1 MALESLVIGHKVF
14 LTGCSRL
21 PYIAHYNRTKRVPIR
36 VVSTKDRYP
45 SCPLVSNCFDPCS
58 FGSFFMV
65 SSYTKDD
72 RRLFGRAS
80 LRCLASSGNDCF
92 QEKNAVSKVNLNFV
106 KGLMKSGVILAAAV
120 CGVLVFGCPRVSAV
134 EGVVNAGYGV
144 IGQSILLLRNTW
156 PKVLQVLRIFKEQGL
171 ILAILLG
178 LSAFFSMAETS
189 ITTLWPWKVRELAEK
204 ESENGVFRLLRS
216 DVTRFLTTI
225 LIGTTVV
232 NIAATALVTDAATA
246 MFGEAGVSAATGV
259 MTVAILLLTEITP
272 KSIAVH
278 NATEVARFVVR
289 PVAWLSLVLYPVGRV
304 VTYLSMGMLKML
316 GLKGRSEPYVT
327 EEELKLM
334 LRGAELSGAIE
345 EEEQDMIEN
354 VLEIKDT
361 HVREVMTPLVDV
373 VAIDGSLSL
382 VDFHHLWVTHQY
394 SRVPVF
400 EQRVDNITGIA
411 YAMDLLD
418 YVKKGDLLEST
429 TVGDMAH
436 KPAYFVPDSM
446 SVWNL
451 LREFRIRKVHM
462 AVVLNEYGGTVG
474 IVTLEDVVEEIV
486 GEIFDE
492 NDSKEE
498 IQKKT
503 GYIVMRAE
511 GVFDVDANTSIDQL
525 SEDLNIK
532 MPEGHQYETV
542 SGFVCETFG
551 YIPRTGESIKVSLER
566 EDEDDDNEETKSDN
580 QDSKEKNQIFKL
592 EILAGNARKVSAVR
606 FERINGEDEMLEAK
620 EVTHFVPKIVKRK
633 WNNGEDSDDAD
644 YDGDA
649 FAKRPQHE
657 ISSESI
663 WHVLV
668 PFLQHHVRWEVPS
681 KPVSVEPNQ
690 YQAMGSLLL
699 LQFQIILCLHLFFTS
714 FSSSSSLSPPLCHPD
729 QNSALLQL
737 KNSLK
742 VDGWENGTDCC
753 SWPGVTCESTS
764 GHVIGLDLSWRGL
777 EGKINSTSS
786 LFHLTHL
793 QKINLAQ
800 NGFYGPLLPS
810 QFGGFV
816 NLTHLNLSWCSFE
829 GDIPSE
835 ISYLSKL
842 VSLDLSGNLN
852 LKWTEIT
859 WKRLLQNATALREIF
874 LDYTDMS
881 SISLS
886 SLSLITNWSFSSVT
900 LGLSNTNITG
910 YLTSD
915 ILCLPNL
922 KELHLYG
929 NTYLQVHV
937 SRLNCN
943 ASVSILD
950 LSFCE
955 FQGSLIPSSFSN
967 LTYLTS
973 LTLFDCGLNGSIPSS
988 LSNLQHL
995 THLDLSSNSIVGSIP
1010 SSFSNLQHL
1019 TYLDLSNNNLTG
1031 AVPASFSKL
1040 ELLTHLDLSSNELN
1054 GSIPS
1059 SLWKLQDLVVLD
1071 LSYNELSGQLPDIFG
1086 GLNKLQTLNLGKN
1099 KIQGKL
1105 PFSLFTLTQLSILY
1119 FSSNKFEGPLP
1130 NQIAG
1135 FSNLTELYL
1144 DDNLLNGTI
1153 PSWCLS
1159 LPLLKHLNLSSNQF
1173 TGNLSEIS
1181 SYSLLYLNLCG
1192 NKIHGDIPQSI
1203 FDLVNLTELCLS
1215 SDNHGGFVNFPLFS
1229 KLQNLRSLTLSG
1241 YESISLKSDVN
1252 ANYTFSNLKMLHLF
1266 SNTILDFPKFSGKF
1280 PRLLILDLSNNN
1292 LQGEMPKWIHD
1303 LDSLYHLNLSTN
1315 QLTSIEN
1322 FSWHGLQYLDLSSN
1336 LMTNEISSILCNISS
1351 LEVVD
1356 LSNNYFTGTI
1366 PQCLSNLSYL
1376 EVLDLRMNKLYGT
1389 LPDTFSMN
1397 SNLKTLNLY

>member
-1 MALESLVIGHKVF
+1 MASAASPRIPTETVKNAVEALLKWRDSNSESHKPKLFDADEEFVYLVVTLKTIPHK
-14 LTGCSRL
+14 SRVNPYKVPL
-21 PYIAHYNRTKRVPIR
+21 PHSLLSPFNETCLII
-36 VVSTKDRYP
+36 
-45 SCPLVSNCFDPCS
+45 
-58 FGSFFMV
+58 
-65 SSYTKDD
+65 DD
-72 RRLFGRAS
+72 RSKSKLTK
-80 LRCLASSGNDCF
+80 
-92 QEKNAVSKVNLNFV
+92 QEAQKKIKADNVAVSKVLKLSKLASDYRPFEAKRKLCDSYDLFFADKRVVPLMPRLLGKKFFKKKKVPVQVDLTKKNWKEQVDKACSSALLFLGTGTCCVV
-106 KGLMKSGVILAAAV
+106 KVAKVSMESEQIVENMMAAI
-120 CGVLVFGCPRVSAV
+120 
-134 EGVVNAGYGV
+134 EGVVEV
-144 IGQSILLLRNTW
+144 V
-156 PKVLQVLRIFKEQGL
+156 PKKWANVRSLHVKLYESLALPVFQAVPEVKLRIEGSKVEEAEKEKQTMGEEEEGEDHSGAKAVKKKKKGRIHEVRYMDSEVGEDNVEDVAGSEDDGGGVVMEEDL
-171 ILAILLG
+171 KDAGKGSGELANKKRKKGALSELSSVKELKKSVKRSGKKDKSAKVMKENSIKKNQNSELSVEDGDSGKKGKNIKKKLSLLKSEEAD
-178 LSAFFSMAETS
+178 LKK
-189 ITTLWPWKVRELAEK
+189 KVRELAEK
-204 ESENGVFRLLRS
+204 ESENGIFRLLWS

-633 WNNGEDSDDAD
+633 WNNDEDSDDAD

-657 ISSESI
+657 ISSEYI
-663 WHVLV
+663 D
-668 PFLQHHVRWEVPS
+668 
-681 KPVSVEPNQ
+681 
-690 YQAMGSLLL
+690 
-699 LQFQIILCLHLFFTS
+699 
-714 FSSSSSLSPPLCHPD
+714 D
-729 QNSALLQL
+729 QENSDR
-737 KNSLK
+737 N
-742 VDGWENGTDCC
+742 
-753 SWPGVTCESTS
+753 
-764 GHVIGLDLSWRGL
+764 
-777 EGKINSTSS
+777 
-786 LFHLTHL
+786 
-793 QKINLAQ
+793 
-800 NGFYGPLLPS
+800 
-810 QFGGFV
+810 
-816 NLTHLNLSWCSFE
+816 
-829 GDIPSE
+829 
-835 ISYLSKL
+835 
-842 VSLDLSGNLN
+842 
-852 LKWTEIT
+852 
-859 WKRLLQNATALREIF
+859 
-874 LDYTDMS
+874 
-881 SISLS
+881 
-886 SLSLITNWSFSSVT
+886 
-900 LGLSNTNITG
+900 
-910 YLTSD
+910 
-915 ILCLPNL
+915 
-922 KELHLYG
+922 
-929 NTYLQVHV
+929 
-937 SRLNCN
+937 
-943 ASVSILD
+943 
-950 LSFCE
+950 
-955 FQGSLIPSSFSN
+955 
-967 LTYLTS
+967 
-973 LTLFDCGLNGSIPSS
+973 
-988 LSNLQHL
+988 
-995 THLDLSSNSIVGSIP
+995 
-1010 SSFSNLQHL
+1010 
-1019 TYLDLSNNNLTG
+1019 
-1031 AVPASFSKL
+1031 
-1040 ELLTHLDLSSNELN
+1040 
-1054 GSIPS
+1054 
-1059 SLWKLQDLVVLD
+1059 
-1071 LSYNELSGQLPDIFG
+1071 
-1086 GLNKLQTLNLGKN
+1086 
-1099 KIQGKL
+1099 
-1105 PFSLFTLTQLSILY
+1105 
-1119 FSSNKFEGPLP
+1119 
-1130 NQIAG
+1130 
-1135 FSNLTELYL
+1135 
-1144 DDNLLNGTI
+1144 
-1153 PSWCLS
+1153 
-1159 LPLLKHLNLSSNQF
+1159 
-1173 TGNLSEIS
+1173 
-1181 SYSLLYLNLCG
+1181 
-1192 NKIHGDIPQSI
+1192 
-1203 FDLVNLTELCLS
+1203 
-1215 SDNHGGFVNFPLFS
+1215 
-1229 KLQNLRSLTLSG
+1229 
-1241 YESISLKSDVN
+1241 
-1252 ANYTFSNLKMLHLF
+1252 
-1266 SNTILDFPKFSGKF
+1266 
-1280 PRLLILDLSNNN
+1280 
-1292 LQGEMPKWIHD
+1292 
-1303 LDSLYHLNLSTN
+1303 
-1315 QLTSIEN
+1315 
-1322 FSWHGLQYLDLSSN
+1322 
-1336 LMTNEISSILCNISS
+1336 
-1351 LEVVD
+1351 
-1356 LSNNYFTGTI
+1356 
-1366 PQCLSNLSYL
+1366 
-1376 EVLDLRMNKLYGT
+1376 
-1389 LPDTFSMN
+1389 
-1397 SNLKTLNLY
+1397 